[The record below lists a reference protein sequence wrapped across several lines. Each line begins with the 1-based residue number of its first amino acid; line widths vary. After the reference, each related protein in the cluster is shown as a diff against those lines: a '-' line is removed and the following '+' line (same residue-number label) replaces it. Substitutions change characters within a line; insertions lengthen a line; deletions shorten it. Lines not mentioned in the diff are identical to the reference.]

1 MLQITDFKN
10 AFCQSHRLNR
20 PLGPILVQPCKG
32 LPLKSGELIQLL
44 RPVHGLDGAPIVW
57 HETITTEF
65 VSGLGHRRS
74 LLEPCWFVKHD
85 DDTHLLGQFLFGTLT
100 TSRLEPCLKSS
111 PDLRNT

>member
-1 MLQITDFKN
+1 MLQ
-10 AFCQSHRLNR
+10 
-20 PLGPILVQPCKG
+20 
-32 LPLKSGELIQLL
+32 LL
-44 RPVHGLDGAPIVW
+44 SPVHGLDGAPIEW

-74 LLEPCWFVKHD
+74 LLEPCWFAKHD

-111 PDLRNT
+111 SDLRNT